1 MKDLCLKQR
10 EEIKSL
16 KSAVLFPDVVN
27 SQLQELMEKQT
38 SELKQARQ
46 LIPSLQRQVTSLT
59 DQLQYLAEDLA
70 EVVLN
75 TYL

>member
-1 MKDLCLKQR
+1 M
-10 EEIKSL
+10 
-16 KSAVLFPDVVN
+16 N
-27 SQLQELMEKQT
+27 SQVQELMEKQT

-70 EVVLN
+70 EVVLIYI
-75 TYL
+75 YLLLLESPYFDKQNH